1 MLGCPETT
9 VLPLPWVLGSS
20 ATRMTER
27 WAGFG
32 DAPTSPHGE
41 PPELVEGQP
50 RDSYFA
56 ALSSEALFK
65 TLPPSSCSII

>member
-20 ATRMTER
+20 PRMTER
-27 WAGFG
+27 WVETSGSK
-32 DAPTSPHGE
+32 PTPLVVSF
-41 PPELVEGQP
+41 PELVEGQP

-56 ALSSEALFK
+56 ALSSEALFR

>member
-9 VLPLPWVLGSS
+9 VLPLSWVLGASP
-20 ATRMTER
+20 RMTER
-27 WAGFG
+27 WVGFREQTH
-32 DAPTSPHGE
+32 PPHGE
-41 PPELVEGQP
+41 LPELVEGQP